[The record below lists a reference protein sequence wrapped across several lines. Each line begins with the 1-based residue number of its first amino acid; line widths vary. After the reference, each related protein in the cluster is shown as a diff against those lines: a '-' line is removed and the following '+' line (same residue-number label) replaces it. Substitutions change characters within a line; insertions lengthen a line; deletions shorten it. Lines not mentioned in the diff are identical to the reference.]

1 MKKVLI
7 TLSAFAVALMV
18 TVSSHAACS
27 CNQNPVHT
35 GYSCPCQKQACP
47 CNGHS
52 QDYYAKSNCCEP
64 KNSCNTNVVNEK
76 NTACK
81 NSWEVIK
88 HSHKLSQF
96 KKIVKKAEMQEALEC
111 GNYIV
116 FAPTNCALKGLK
128 FDCKDKA
135 KHFVLGHLADCKC
148 YPDALCAYTSI
159 KTLCGKECPVCKEGN
174 TMVVCKST
182 VIVDN
187 VKTKNGRVYALDR
200 RL

>member
-7 TLSAFAVALMV
+7 TLSAFAVALMI
-18 TVSSHAACS
+18 TVSSHAACPCS
-27 CNQNPVHT
+27 SQNYSYSQT
-35 GYSCPCQKQACP
+35 GAACPCQRDCQP
-47 CNGHS
+47 S
-52 QDYYAKSNCCEP
+52 CCDP
-64 KNSCNTNVVNEK
+64 KNTCNTNVVNEK
-76 NTACK
+76 KAECR

-88 HSHKLSQF
+88 HSCKLSKF
-96 KKIVKKAEMQEALEC
+96 ERIVKKAEMQKALEC

-116 FAPTNCALKGLK
+116 FAPTNCALKGIK
-128 FDCKDKA
+128 FDCKESA
-135 KHFVLGHLADCKC
+135 KKFVLSHLADCKC
-148 YPDALCAYTSI
+148 YPDNLCAYTSI

-182 VIVDN
+182 VVVDN